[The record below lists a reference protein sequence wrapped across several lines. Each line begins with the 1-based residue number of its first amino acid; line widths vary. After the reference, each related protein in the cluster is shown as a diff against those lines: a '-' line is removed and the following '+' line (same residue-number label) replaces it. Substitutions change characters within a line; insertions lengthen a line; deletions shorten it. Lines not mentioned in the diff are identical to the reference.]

1 MIHDA
6 YVQFF
11 CEEQIAQTA
20 VVTLIISS
28 AFFVCKIAYNF
39 MKQRLS
45 KATIVV
51 IGAGPIGL
59 ISALISSKSRCATQI
74 LIFEDTSQ
82 HDLIERLQQV
92 VFNEDNVAFLRNLG
106 VDFDNIEGLWQDN
119 SFLTRLG
126 VFEEYLLG
134 MVYRLP
140 SKVHVDI
147 RLNTQ
152 VSQFHIFII

>member
-1 MIHDA
+1 MIHDS
-6 YVQFF
+6 YGQFI
-11 CEEQIAQTA
+11 CKEQIVQTA

-28 AFFVCKIAYNF
+28 VFFVCKTVYSF
-39 MKQRLS
+39 VKQRLS
-45 KATIVV
+45 KATVVV
-51 IGAGPIGL
+51 IGAGPVGL
-59 ISALISSKSRCATQI
+59 VSALVSSKSRCATQI
-74 LIFEDTSQ
+74 LIFEDSSQ

-92 VFNEDNVAFLRNLG
+92 AFDEDNVAFLKKLG
-106 VDFDNIEGLWQDN
+106 VDFDNIEGLWQGN

-152 VSQFHIFII
+152 VSQFHIY